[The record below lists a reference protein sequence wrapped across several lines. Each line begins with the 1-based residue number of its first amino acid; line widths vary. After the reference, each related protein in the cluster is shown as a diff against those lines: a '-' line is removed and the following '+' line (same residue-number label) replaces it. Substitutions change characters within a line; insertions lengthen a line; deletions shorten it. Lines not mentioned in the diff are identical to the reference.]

1 MKKLLA
7 LLFAVFALCALTLTT
22 RPAEG
27 RAPGKLRRVA
37 GSVPGRYIV
46 VLNEDVP
53 GASVEAVAHHLAS
66 AHGGEIS
73 HVYTHALK
81 GFAVRLPEMAAAA
94 LARNPQVAYVEEEGV
109 GTISGSQPNPGWGL
123 DRIDQRDRPVDGFF
137 NYNYTGSNI
146 KIYILDTGV
155 RVTHQDFGGRASVGY
170 DAFGGNGLDV
180 NGHGTAV
187 ASLAGGT
194 SYGSA
199 KQANIIS
206 VRVCDNGGSCPYSAI
221 IAGVDWVTSNHSSL
235 PAVANMSLGGP
246 ASSSLDYAVQRSI
259 NSNVV
264 YVVGAGNA
272 NTDASNTSPAHVGAA
287 ITVGA
292 TDVFDTRAV
301 FNSSEASNYGYVL
314 DLFAPGKEVPAAY
327 FGDDTS
333 MVLFGGTSAAS
344 PYVAGVA
351 AQYRQAQSDRWFIYP
366 TDVHNEIV
374 RNATFG
380 RVSDP
385 GPGSPNALVYSA
397 FDMRQCPYAGG
408 CSSPDA
414 GCQAA
419 YCRAVG
425 YVWSNCQCT
434 YPRYY

>member
-1 MKKLLA
+1 MKPLQ
-7 LLFAVFALCALTLTT
+7 
-22 RPAEG
+22 
-27 RAPGKLRRVA
+27 
-37 GSVPGRYIV
+37 
-46 VLNEDVP
+46 
-53 GASVEAVAHHLAS
+53 
-66 AHGGEIS
+66 GGIFDA
-73 HVYTHALK
+73 T
-81 GFAVRLPEMAAAA
+81 
-94 LARNPQVAYVEEEGV
+94 AYV
-109 GTISGSQPNPGWGL
+109 
-123 DRIDQRDRPVDGFF
+123 
-137 NYNYTGSNI
+137 
-146 KIYILDTGV
+146 LDTGV

-170 DAFGGNGLDV
+170 DAFGGNGLDA

-187 ASLAGGT
+187 ASLAGGAT
-194 SYGSA
+194 YGSA
-199 KQANIIS
+199 KGANIVS
-206 VRVCDNGGSCPYSAI
+206 VRVCDNSGNCPYSSI
-221 IAGVDWVTSNHSSL
+221 IAGVDWVTSNHYSY

-246 ASSSLDYAVQRSI
+246 ASGSLDYAVQRSI
-259 NSNVV
+259 SSNVS
-264 YVVGAGNA
+264 YVVGAGNGG
-272 NTDASNTSPAHVGAA
+272 TDAANTSPARVGQA

-292 TDVFDTRAV
+292 TDDTDTRAT
-301 FNSSEASNYGYVL
+301 FNAFESSNYGYVL

-333 MVLFGGTSAAS
+333 TVPFGGPSAAA

-366 TDVHNEIV
+366 ADIHGEIT

-380 RVSDP
+380 RVFNP
-385 GPGSPNALVYSA
+385 GPGSPNALVYSG